1 MNAKVCKQCGELK
14 PIEQYR
20 KYYGGRK
27 GHYNTCK
34 LCEKIN
40 ARAKYLRNK
49 GESMDSTEALELEK
63 IEKLYEAQRAA
74 GLQPPGKS
82 ERSKPIVDSLD
93 DMIAKY
99 AQTTS
104 NIIPIPMTAKDIVDG
119 PTLTKHVPAEL
130 QLWLKCDLTEEPDYY
145 LDEVYEELKAKYRPQ
160 LHIDTETMQPV
171 YDNTYKHALEQILD
185 RFYAYEDT
193 YYDKED

>member
-1 MNAKVCKQCGELK
+1 MNAKICKQCGELK

-40 ARAKYLRNK
+40 ARAKYLRSK
-49 GESMDSTEALELEK
+49 GESMDYDEERELSK

-99 AQTTS
+99 SQTTS
-104 NIIPIPMTAKDIVDG
+104 NIIPISAKAIVDG
-119 PTLTKHVPAEL
+119 DVEIIKPVPADL
-130 QLWLKCDLTEEPDYY
+130 QLWLKCDLNEDPDYY
-145 LDEVYEELKAKYRPQ
+145 LDEVYEELKTKYRPQ
-160 LHIDTETMQPV
+160 LRIDTATMQPV
-171 YDNTYKHALEQILD
+171 YDDTYKKVLDEVLD
-185 RFYAYEDT
+185 RFYAYEDA

>member
-34 LCEKIN
+34 VCEKIN
-40 ARAKYLRNK
+40 ARFKYLSNK
-49 GESMDSTEALELEK
+49 PVRTDAEHAEIGK
-63 IEKLYEAQRAA
+63 IEHLYAVQRAA
-74 GLQPPGKS
+74 GLQPPRKDA
-82 ERSKPIVDSLD
+82 ERNKPLVDSLD

-99 AQTTS
+99 KPTAPTHLDANWVVTGEQTPVS
-104 NIIPIPMTAKDIVDG
+104 M
-119 PTLTKHVPAEL
+119 PADL
-130 QLWLKCDLTEEPDYY
+130 HLWLQCELTEEPDYY

-160 LHIDTETMQPV
+160 LRIDTATMQPV
-171 YDNTYKHALEQILD
+171 YDNTYKDVLDTILS
-185 RFYAYEDT
+185 RFYDYEDT